1 MSTILFYLMFGLVCV
16 LIVAFSATGVFCIVA
31 LSSKEKV
38 QEDEEQMKWLRENME
53 RKSARKKPKMYMK

>member
-1 MSTILFYLMFGLVCV
+1 MSIILLYLMFGLVCA
-16 LIVAFSATGVFCIVA
+16 LIVVFCVTGVFCIMA